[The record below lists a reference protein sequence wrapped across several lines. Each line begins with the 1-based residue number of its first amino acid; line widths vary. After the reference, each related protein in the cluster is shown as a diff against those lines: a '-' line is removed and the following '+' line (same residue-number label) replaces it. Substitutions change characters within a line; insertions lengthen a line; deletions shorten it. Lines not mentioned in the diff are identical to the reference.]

1 MLERGAAL
9 ACFLRSHARIL
20 TVRSKF
26 VELQRRDM
34 IASSVWSPRTD
45 AHTVASVVLSVC
57 VSRPPALCVLLCM
70 CTDGH
75 EVPHGCGCL
84 GCVSGDVVVTCVAP
98 PVRPVVRRRQALC
111 SCGKWAGS

>member
-26 VELQRRDM
+26 FELQRRDM

-70 CTDGH
+70 CLCDLCVDG
-75 EVPHGCGCL
+75 
-84 GCVSGDVVVTCVAP
+84 
-98 PVRPVVRRRQALC
+98 
-111 SCGKWAGS
+111 

>member
-26 VELQRRDM
+26 FELQRRDM

-57 VSRPPALCVLLCM
+57 VTTYVTTYITYEYHFPLDRFLLL
-70 CTDGH
+70 TASYYL
-75 EVPHGCGCL
+75 PL
-84 GCVSGDVVVTCVAP
+84 LTTYRLLLS
-98 PVRPVVRRRQALC
+98 
-111 SCGKWAGS
+111 